1 MLQGW
6 ISGCSFIV
14 CTLLNLFVGY
24 QQDLHLPPSSW
35 HQHSHTVRAV
45 ISIKTRFHSVFST
58 LGSGRWDKVPS
69 YLLFKYFICEGQP
82 IRGVG
87 GAKAASLSTY
97 FTVQDYRMDCL
108 LMTWWL
114 SLSFSCII
122 YIILCTSSARDR
134 LSSPHPSPP
143 LPTPLHCDFWASS
156 ARIIS
161 SAAEHHFTAAAVLP
175 HCSRV
180 LYPHWWV
187 FLLAD
192 WSVWSVSHRWDWG
205 WEKGNPGFSV
215 RLLLLWLFSL
225 LYEST
230 WFSFIE

>member
-122 YIILCTSSARDR
+122 YIILCMSSARDR

-143 LPTPLHCDFWASS
+143 PSTVIFGLHQLVSSHQLLSTISQLLPFCPIAPEFYIHTGGFSFWLTGRSGLWVTGE
-156 ARIIS
+156 IE
-161 SAAEHHFTAAAVLP
+161 AEKRATLVSPSGCCYCGFSP
-175 HCSRV
+175 YCMRV
-180 LYPHWWV
+180 PG
-187 FLLAD
+187 FLL
-192 WSVWSVSHRWDWG
+192 
-205 WEKGNPGFSV
+205 
-215 RLLLLWLFSL
+215 
-225 LYEST
+225 
-230 WFSFIE
+230 